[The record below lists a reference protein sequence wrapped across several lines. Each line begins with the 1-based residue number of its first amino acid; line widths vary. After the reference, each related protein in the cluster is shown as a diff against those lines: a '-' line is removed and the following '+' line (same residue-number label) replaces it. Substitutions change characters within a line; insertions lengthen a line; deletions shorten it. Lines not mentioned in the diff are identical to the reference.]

1 MAARRSSVEARHGGM
16 LHWAVLPRR
25 SVTGGRRRAAA
36 GLPGTGGGRR
46 ICRPH
51 GAHFS
56 SVRRRS
62 DGLLP
67 NHGGMCKCSPPGMP
81 GPFVAGGVVS
91 VQNRTA
97 YSGGE
102 VPARVDMDAQLTV
115 ELASVISAARRRAT
129 RDGDRQVD
137 TAHLLHG
144 LLEWDPAVRDAFD
157 GGPPQI
163 ARLLGYLVQRSIGYG
178 LQWHGTV
185 EDSGAVPMVA
195 EGAYRDG
202 RPPRPQP
209 WTVPSTART
218 PATPSVRVAWICWPP
233 WWMIPSPVPSRCCAA
248 PPSTPRDSRPAWMG
262 TPPTWGDGQ
271 LTAAPWSGDE
281 RSR

>member
-1 MAARRSSVEARHGGM
+1 
-16 LHWAVLPRR
+16 
-25 SVTGGRRRAAA
+25 
-36 GLPGTGGGRR
+36 
-46 ICRPH
+46 
-51 GAHFS
+51 
-56 SVRRRS
+56 
-62 DGLLP
+62 
-67 NHGGMCKCSPPGMP
+67 MP

-157 GGPPQI
+157 GGPPQV

-195 EGAYRDG
+195 EGGVPGWSPAAAAAMDG
-202 RPPRPQP
+202 ALDRAHARYALRAGCLDLLAALVDDPESRA
-209 WTVPSTART
+209 VEVLRRASVDTARL
-218 PATPSVRVAWICWPP
+218 
-233 WWMIPSPVPSRCCAA
+233 AA
-248 PPSTPRDSRPAWMG
+248 RLD
-262 TPPTWGDGQ
+262 GD
-271 LTAAPWSGDE
+271 TADLG
-281 RSR
+281 